1 MYFLMK
7 RNSVGHNRQLVET
20 VGVSKEEFVAVTV
33 SKVINSINFISIL
46 SNNIR
51 QGITKAIVSKRSSKS
66 TLKIMNQ
73 GS

>member
-33 SKVINSINFISIL
+33 ISVKNTIYFIVILIEP
-46 SNNIR
+46 
-51 QGITKAIVSKRSSKS
+51 
-66 TLKIMNQ
+66 
-73 GS
+73 